1 MNLFYNI
8 ASIIVGLLLIAFG
21 IFTLLK
27 KKKVLFCILTFIH
40 SALFIGFG
48 IFGFFLAN
56 TDYEM
61 MSILSMLAFTI
72 TYLLVML
79 TLYKKEPKN
88 KEDNLTLKK

>member
-40 SALFIGFG
+40 SAFFIGFG